1 MRKEDFYDVFEYGDR
16 LEPGV
21 ELKIEH
27 SITMEYDTPDLTPF
41 TNSDVK
47 ELESLRKISAGTEQ
61 KIFDSLKEPLS
72 KWERQAALTKL
83 LDRAIQYLKM
93 PEVEHTSNQWMHD
106 DRSDRD
112 KISNRV
118 YQMSVS
124 VYEDY
129 KYDRQTR
136 ERIPTAWYVTWDV
149 TINTPRRG
157 YGKVIAG
164 QRQKRYTDK
173 DAALKYIE
181 GRKKAY
187 AHLFTEISPPLPQ
200 EYADS
205 FKVHGVL
212 LPGYTIEGQ
221 EPIPTNRTAIE
232 VLNELSGGAFALQD
246 KKPSVLGKLAAS
258 KEDMKKAPSAGA
270 KKKEEP
276 ALQRNKSSKIDPKHD
291 RKRRI

>member
-136 ERIPTAWYVTWDV
+136 ERISCASRLAPFDIKEV
-149 TINTPRRG
+149 R
-157 YGKVIAG
+157 
-164 QRQKRYTDK
+164 
-173 DAALKYIE
+173 
-181 GRKKAY
+181 
-187 AHLFTEISPPLPQ
+187 EITMYDELDLDMLGD
-200 EYADS
+200 E
-205 FKVHGVL
+205 
-212 LPGYTIEGQ
+212 
-221 EPIPTNRTAIE
+221 RTALFLIMSDTDGTFAFLSALRKSLP
-232 VLNELSGGAFALQD
+232 VLCLPPYRQCGSRRRWASGLPCCCGF
-246 KKPSVLGKLAAS
+246 SRRLAAS
-258 KEDMKKAPSAGA
+258 TVRSVLRSGFVG
-270 KKKEEP
+270 
-276 ALQRNKSSKIDPKHD
+276 LG
-291 RKRRI
+291 

>member
-187 AHLFTEISPPLPQ
+187 THLFTEISPPLPQ

-205 FKVHGVL
+205 FKLHGVL

-221 EPIPTNRTAIE
+221 EPIPTTRTAIE

-276 ALQRNKSSKIDPKHD
+276 AP
-291 RKRRI
+291 

>member
-1 MRKEDFYDVFEYGDR
+1 
-16 LEPGV
+16 
-21 ELKIEH
+21 
-27 SITMEYDTPDLTPF
+27 MEYDTPDLTPF

-136 ERIPTAWYVTWDV
+136 ERISMM
-149 TINTPRRG
+149 
-157 YGKVIAG
+157 
-164 QRQKRYTDK
+164 KR
-173 DAALKYIE
+173 I
-181 GRKKAY
+181 
-187 AHLFTEISPPLPQ
+187 F
-200 EYADS
+200 
-205 FKVHGVL
+205 
-212 LPGYTIEGQ
+212 
-221 EPIPTNRTAIE
+221 
-232 VLNELSGGAFALQD
+232 
-246 KKPSVLGKLAAS
+246 
-258 KEDMKKAPSAGA
+258 
-270 KKKEEP
+270 
-276 ALQRNKSSKIDPKHD
+276 
-291 RKRRI
+291 

>member
-173 DAALKYIE
+173 DAALEIYRRPQKKPMRTCLQRFPRPYRRNTQIVSKYTAYCSQAIPSR
-181 GRKKAY
+181 GRNR
-187 AHLFTEISPPLPQ
+187 SPP
-200 EYADS
+200 
-205 FKVHGVL
+205 
-212 LPGYTIEGQ
+212 
-221 EPIPTNRTAIE
+221 TAPP
-232 VLNELSGGAFALQD
+232 LRF
-246 KKPSVLGKLAAS
+246 
-258 KEDMKKAPSAGA
+258 
-270 KKKEEP
+270 
-276 ALQRNKSSKIDPKHD
+276 
-291 RKRRI
+291 